1 MDYQNRAGSKKGG
14 GGIASKSLESLQLKK
29 RLYQLAADVS
39 DVDSNPYLRS
49 LPGGVY
55 ECKLCLTK
63 HKSTNSFILHTQG
76 RRHQQSLEQR
86 KRLEAPK
93 SGSSPASAKVQT
105 KSFVKIGRPG
115 YKITKIFDPA
125 ANKRGLHLLIK
136 YPQIK
141 SGLQPMHRL
150 MSAYEQQQEPVDGAF
165 QYLVIAAE
173 PYDTIAIKI
182 RAPPIDKSSLWS
194 NFDQDTGDYHLQIL
208 LDSVD
213 EP

>member
-14 GGIASKSLESLQLKK
+14 GGIASKGLESLQLKR
-29 RLYQLAADVS
+29 RLNQLAADVS

-49 LPGGVY
+49 LPGGLY

-86 KRLEAPK
+86 KRLDTPR
-93 SGSSPASAKVQT
+93 SGSAAASKVTT

-115 YKITKIFDPA
+115 YRITKIFDPA

-141 SGLQPMHRL
+141 KGLQPMHRL
-150 MSAYEQQQEPVDGAF
+150 MSAYEQQQEPADGAY

-182 RAPPIDKSSLWS
+182 RSSPIEKDSLWS
-194 NFDQDTGDYHLQIL
+194 DFDKDTGDFHLQFL
-208 LDSVD
+208 LDPVSD
-213 EP
+213 S